1 MVKGGW
7 VYIMANK
14 THSVLYTGVT
24 SNIETRVAQHKSGEG
39 SQFTSKYKVT
49 KLVFTEHFPTI
60 QQAIDAEKKIKKRRR
75 SAKVKLIEADN
86 LEWQDL
92 AE

>member
-1 MVKGGW
+1 MT
-7 VYIMANK
+7 NK

-24 SNIETRVAQHKSGEG
+24 SNIEIRVAQHKSGEG

-49 KLVFTEHFPTI
+49 KLVFAEHFPTI
-60 QQAIDAEKKIKKRRR
+60 QQAIEAEKKIKKRRR